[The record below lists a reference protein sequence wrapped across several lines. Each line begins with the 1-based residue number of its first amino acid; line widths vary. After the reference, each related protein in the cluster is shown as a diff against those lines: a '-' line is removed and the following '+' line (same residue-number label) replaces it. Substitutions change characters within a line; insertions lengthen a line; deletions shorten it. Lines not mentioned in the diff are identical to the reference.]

1 MKLII
6 GNTLKRWELDM
17 TKYVINTVEVVKRVY
32 VADAY
37 TEEEALKKQKNQAPE
52 KVEIVGELTYSIEA
66 INSYEYQKDW
76 VEKASGRE
84 DWVDTIITGG
94 KIRHRSEWVY
104 AHKDGRAEN
113 PPHGAG
119 VDPKQGPEVNEI
131 R

>member
-1 MKLII
+1 
-6 GNTLKRWELDM
+6 M

-76 VEKASGRE
+76 VGEE
-84 DWVDTIITGG
+84 EPL
-94 KIRHRSEWVY
+94 KISEGLGTLIDPDLGPDQL
-104 AHKDGRAEN
+104 KDYY
-113 PPHGAG
+113 
-119 VDPKQGPEVNEI
+119 DQ
-131 R
+131 

>member
-1 MKLII
+1 
-6 GNTLKRWELDM
+6 M

-84 DWVDTIITGG
+84 DRVEDIVTGG
-94 KIRHRSEWVY
+94 KVRNKSEWVY
-104 AHKDGRAEN
+104 AHKDGRADQLGTPAAEPVKDYN
-113 PPHGAG
+113 
-119 VDPKQGPEVNEI
+119 DK
-131 R
+131 

>member
-1 MKLII
+1 MSTGPKKLII
-6 GNTLKRWELDM
+6 GNTLRRWELDM

-76 VEKASGRE
+76 VEKASGRSE
-84 DWVDTIITGG
+84 FQDGEEEPL
-94 KIRHRSEWVY
+94 KISEGLGTLIDPDLGPDQL
-104 AHKDGRAEN
+104 KDYY
-113 PPHGAG
+113 
-119 VDPKQGPEVNEI
+119 DQ
-131 R
+131 